1 MLSEKSRP
9 LIDASVPVLREHG
22 LAITTTF
29 YRNMFADRP
38 ELTNLFNMGNQANG
52 AQQQS
57 LAAAVFA
64 YAANYG
70 NNSALAP
77 VVNRIVHKHASVGI
91 KPSHYA
97 IVARHLLGAI
107 GEVLGDAA
115 TPELAAAWDEAYWLL
130 AAELIAAETRLYER
144 AGSGPDHR
152 QPVRIVAREEQSA
165 DITSFTLEAV
175 GGTTLADFQPG
186 QYISVVV
193 ELSHGVF
200 QQRQY
205 SLSDA
210 PNGHTWRISVKRDRG
225 DGASQPAGA
234 VSNWLHDNASAGDV
248 LMVSQPFGDFVPA
261 IEPGNPIVLLSAG
274 VGVTP
279 MISALNAVAQ
289 RNPARKVV
297 FGHAARMASHVAH
310 VKDVRHAAR
319 HLPQLRTHFFLES
332 GEQTEFLAQPAL
344 PGRMDIDV
352 IFAGDDLA
360 DADFYLCG
368 PLPFMQAQH
377 AALEARGVK
386 AGRVHREVFGPDL
399 LDGLL

>member
-52 AQQQS
+52 SQQQS
-57 LAAAVFA
+57 LASAVFA

-70 NNSALAP
+70 DNSALAP
-77 VVNRIVHKHASVGI
+77 VVSRIVHKHASVGI

-115 TPELAAAWDEAYWLL
+115 PPELVAAWDEAYWLL

-144 AGSGPDHR
+144 AGTGPDHR
-152 QPVRIVAREEQSA
+152 QPARIVAREEQSA

-175 GGTTLADFQPG
+175 GGTTLADFLPG
-186 QYISVVV
+186 QYISVVA
-193 ELSHGVF
+193 ELSPGVF

-210 PNGHTWRISVKRDRG
+210 PNGRTWRISVKRERG
-225 DGASQPAGA
+225 DGTSQPAGA
-234 VSNWLHDNASAGDV
+234 VSNWLHDNAGTGDV
-248 LMVSQPFGDFVPA
+248 LMVSQPFGDFAPA
-261 IEPGNPIVLLSAG
+261 IEPATPIVLLSAG

-279 MISALNAVAQ
+279 MISALNAVAR

-310 VKDVRHAAR
+310 VQDIRHAAR
-319 HLPQLRTHFFLES
+319 QIAGLRTHFFLES
-332 GEQTEFLAQPAL
+332 AEQAEFLAQPAL
-344 PGRMDIDV
+344 PGRMDLDA
-352 IFAGDDLA
+352 IFAGEDLA

-368 PLPFMQAQH
+368 PLPFMQAQR
-377 AALEARGVK
+377 AALQARGVK
-386 AGRVHREVFGPDL
+386 AERVHREVFGPDL